1 MSSIPSVSLQ
11 SLVSND
17 SEVITNLEH
26 NLENIGFFI
35 LKDHGLNLNL
45 VRDAFSLSKDLFNLP
60 YEVKKNIML
69 KVLMEQE
76 GILLTGSR
84 LL

>member
-11 SLVSND
+11 SLASND
-17 SEVITNLEH
+17 SEVITDLEN

-45 VRDAFSLSKDLFNLP
+45 VRDAFSLSKDLFNLNIIDCSSAFRW
-60 YEVKKNIML
+60 KKN
-69 KVLMEQE
+69 
-76 GILLTGSR
+76 T
-84 LL
+84 

>member
-45 VRDAFSLSKDLFNLP
+45 VRDAFSLSKDL
-60 YEVKKNIML
+60 I
-69 KVLMEQE
+69 
-76 GILLTGSR
+76 
-84 LL
+84 